1 MSNMKDIEYL
11 NDRIEDLESEIQKL
25 RNRIEELE
33 LSFNSLQNNQA
44 LMSSCTKSRKPKPR
58 FTGKFAKRFFEFCI
72 LYESNIIPSNRII
85 EIVKI
90 SRATYYR
97 YQILWKTKD
106 IGAILAIQNYM
117 IKNPDNLL
125 RGLKDNK
132 WLDIRV
138 KKYDETMYSGTMI
151 GGTSKKIEEP
161 IPLEKDEISI
171 GNPYYREGF
180 SVFTADIRA
189 LMMQKTSIN

>member
-1 MSNMKDIEYL
+1 MSNKNDIEYL

-25 RNRIEELE
+25 KNRIEELE
-33 LSFNSLQNNQA
+33 RSFNSLQNNQA
-44 LMSSCTKSRKPKPR
+44 LKSSCTKSRKPKPR
-58 FTGKFAKRFFEFCI
+58 FTEKFSKRFFEFCI
-72 LYESNIIPSNRII
+72 LYESNKISSKRII

-97 YQILWKTKD
+97 YQKLWKTKD
-106 IGAILAIQNYM
+106 IGAIRAIQNYM
-117 IKNPDNLL
+117 IINPHNLL
-125 RGLKDNK
+125 RGLKENK

-151 GGTSKKIEEP
+151 GGTSKNIEEP
-161 IPLEKDEISI
+161 IPLGKDEISI